1 MISFVVRVVVVAMV
15 SPVKTVACNQ
25 HCKSHATKRELMG
38 TRSADLAAEWFV
50 QNATA
55 PSQVPIVWSLDC
67 PKEAEDANANHE

>member
-1 MISFVVRVVVVAMV
+1 
-15 SPVKTVACNQ
+15 
-25 HCKSHATKRELMG
+25 MG